1 MIRSIEDF
9 SWEHLGLTVPLMVVL
24 AGSSTNAQEGGDS
37 PQADDDIEEIV
48 VIGSRS
54 QEPRTAA
61 ESTVPIDVLNSEEL
75 SSFGNIADL
84 TDNLKSLV
92 PSYNASMA
100 SGDGDTYVRPTSL
113 RGLAPDQSLLMIN
126 GKRRHRAA
134 LIAEFVP
141 GAGKGAQG
149 PNISMIPGIA
159 IQSVEV
165 LRDGAAA
172 QYGSDAIAGVIN
184 LRLKENREG
193 GTVRAQYG
201 QHYEG
206 ELTYKLEGNV
216 GLPLA
221 ADGFLSLSM
230 EVISNEALSRGI
242 QRPQGESLI
251 EAGVPN
257 VGADTPFEDAPFV
270 QTWGRPQSDGTRIFW
285 NAGVPFGESSNLYS
299 HGNWAKVDGRYRFF
313 FRDGDG
319 DGGAP
324 HITIATLRELGFTG
338 LPQGFTPFF
347 DGANDDI
354 SYVFGVNGFTAQDIY
369 YDVSFGYGSNDLD
382 FTLNNTINQSIG
394 LGADGNPLQMDF
406 DVGKLGQKET
416 ILNLDLLKQLNEQ
429 TYFAFGAQYHEE
441 TFEITA
447 GEPNSYQGAGSSGF
461 KGFEPQNA
469 GEFSRDSYGLYGE
482 LEREFTDEFLGQFA
496 LRYEDFA
503 DFGSTLDYKVAAR
516 VFINQDWALRGS
528 VSTGF
533 HAPTPGQANI
543 QKITTTFDNDT
554 GAQIESGTVP
564 PDHPLAI
571 AAGGAPLTEETSV
584 NFSVGFT
591 GTLGDNITVTFD
603 VYSISIEDRIYKT
616 QRINVV
622 DPVTN
627 IGSGVEFFT
636 NALDLESSGFDF
648 VATTSV
654 GGQRPT
660 DLSLALNW
668 NEVDV
673 TGQNRVN
680 NIEPVT
686 AAIVEDIEK
695 SYPSFK
701 LIVTSNTILT
711 DQLSLM
717 TRTNYYGEHY
727 DERGRIDGVDGNA
740 PTKLLEPV
748 VFIDVE
754 LSYELDDSFEV
765 VLGFNNVFDTYIDEI
780 DDPYANR
787 QNVGLPYARRTAA
800 NFEGGSW
807 YLTGTYRW

>member
-1 MIRSIEDF
+1 MDQWSGLRIGKFLLFTMLSTSIWMCVTSF
-9 SWEHLGLTVPLMVVL
+9 
-24 AGSSTNAQEGGDS
+24 AQETEEVAAGDE
-37 PQADDDIEEIV
+37 DIEEVV

-54 QEPRTAA
+54 REPRTAA

-75 SSFGNIADL
+75 ASFGNIADL
-84 TDNLKSLV
+84 TDSLRSLV

-149 PNISMIPGIA
+149 PNISMIPAIA
-159 IQSVEV
+159 IQSVEI

-184 LRLKENREG
+184 LRLKEDRDG
-193 GTVRAQYG
+193 GTIRAQFG
-201 QHYEG
+201 QQYEG
-206 ELTYKLEGNV
+206 EASYKIEGNV
-216 GLPLA
+216 GLPI
-221 ADGFLSLSM
+221 ADGGFLNLSM
-230 EVISNEALSRGI
+230 EIISNEALSRGI

-251 EAGVPN
+251 AAGVPN
-257 VGADTPFEDAPFV
+257 VGADTPFDDAPLV
-270 QTWGRPQSDGTRIFW
+270 QTWGRPQSEGTRIFW
-285 NAGVPFGESSNLYS
+285 NAGIPVGESSELYS

-324 HITIATLRELGFTG
+324 HITIATLRESGFTG

-347 DGANDDI
+347 DGANDDL
-354 SYVFGVNGFTAQDIY
+354 SYVLGIKGIGAQSIY
-369 YDVSFGYGSNDLD
+369 YDVSWGYGSNDLD

-406 DVGKLGQKET
+406 DVGKLGQRESL
-416 ILNLDLLKQLNEQ
+416 LNVDLLKQIDDQ
-429 TYFAFGAQYHEE
+429 TYFAFGAQYHKE

-447 GEPNSYQGAGSSGF
+447 GETNSYQGAGSSGF

-469 GEFSRDSYGLYGE
+469 GEFSRDSYAFYSE
-482 LEREFTDEFLGQFA
+482 VEKEFTDAFIGQFA
-496 LRYEDFA
+496 LRYEDFS
-503 DFGSTLDYKVAAR
+503 DFGATLDYKVAGR
-516 VFINQDWALRGS
+516 MFVNDDWAIRGS
-528 VSTGF
+528 ASTGF

-571 AAGGAPLTEETSV
+571 AAGGAPLTEETST
-584 NFSVGFT
+584 NLSVGFT
-591 GTLGDNITVTFD
+591 GDLGQDITVTFD
-603 VYSISIEDRIYKT
+603 VYRIGIEDRIYKT

-622 DPVTN
+622 DPDTN
-627 IGSGVEFFT
+627 IGSGIEFFT
-636 NALDLESSGFDF
+636 NALDLQSIGFDL

-654 GGQRPT
+654 GNERRT
-660 DLSLALNW
+660 DLSIALNW
-668 NEVDV
+668 SEIDV
-673 TGQNRVN
+673 TGQNLVN
-680 NIEPVT
+680 GIQPVT
-686 AAIVEDIEK
+686 DAIVEDIEE

-701 LIVTSNTILT
+701 LIVTANSIIT
-711 DQLSLM
+711 DRISLM
-717 TRTNYYGEHY
+717 TRMNYYGEHY
-727 DERGRIDGVDGNA
+727 DERGRIDGVDGGD
-740 PTKLLEPV
+740 PTKLLDAV
-748 VFIDVE
+748 VFIDAEIAVD
-754 LSYELDDSFEV
+754 LTDDFEA
-765 VLGFNNVFDTYIDEI
+765 VLGFSNIFDSYIEEI
-780 DDPYANR
+780 GAPYANR
-787 QNVGLPYARRTAA
+787 KSVGLPYARRTAA